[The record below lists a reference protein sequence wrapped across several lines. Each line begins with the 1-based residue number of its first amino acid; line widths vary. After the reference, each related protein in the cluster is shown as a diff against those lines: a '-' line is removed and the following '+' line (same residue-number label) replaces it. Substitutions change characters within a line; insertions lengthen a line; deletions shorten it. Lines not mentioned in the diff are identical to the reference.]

1 MTKLSHLFAAA
12 SMALLASMAQAQTV
26 GSIIGADSVS
36 TTMGAY
42 NPTNNPITDTIDQ
55 SGLSSTYTSG
65 STDYDTFTSTATHVG
80 INDGSHSWFS
90 ALNNKTGS
98 VTFTFASAVVL
109 DSFALWNAHSTNT
122 NSIKDFALYDDD
134 NNLIGSFSAVKGP
147 GPTSNIIQAQLF
159 DFASAVET
167 TSIRM
172 DVSSNWGGVLTS
184 FSEAAFQVGTM
195 TAPVPE
201 PSSLALFAAGFGLLG
216 AAARRRRTG
225 QAD

>member
-42 NPTNNPITDTIDQ
+42 SSSVPLINTINQ
-55 SGLSSTYTSG
+55 SGLSTTYTSG

-80 INDGSHSWFS
+80 INDGSKSWFS

-122 NSIKDFALYDDD
+122 NSIKDFALYDDA

-147 GPTSNIIQAQLF
+147 GPTSDIIQAQLF

-172 DVSSNWGGVLTS
+172 DVSSNWGGSLTS

-225 QAD
+225 QAA